1 MTPQDLLNQT
11 LTKIEEDKL
20 KRNLLSQKIQEIQ
33 NEFNQIALNINAN
46 ERVVELLQTVDG
58 VELPETA

>member
-11 LTKIEEDKL
+11 LAKIEEDKL